1 MAKLKLV
8 GKVFY
13 SDVTI
18 KGKRIREPLS
28 IYRPIAERKLGE
40 MLELARMQRRGQ
52 IPENLSWDL
61 FKEKYREFTISQDYN
76 SRNFRDLAF
85 KAIDDLLA
93 VQALREITPERLV
106 ELKAKMIKN
115 KYAPSMVIR
124 LCRQVKTIMCY
135 AENMKY
141 VPMQNWRIVKLV
153 ESAGRLDFYTFEAYY
168 ELLEKLKGT
177 PWFTPAYIMGRAGL
191 RLSEMHFLEWSDVQF
206 SFRRFYL
213 RSKDHLEWRIKS
225 DQVGNKFRIIPL
237 TLEHN
242 LESHLKSIPVQQ
254 GFVLGADRLSSAEC
268 YGRQLAS
275 ALEATGVKT
284 YLGEYGTAHTLRHT
298 FGSHLAQKGVSLKKI
313 GEWMGH
319 ATTRMTEVY
328 AHLIP
333 GNPDEFSFKPSVD
346 FLSTFQTSTVIDS
359 HLQQN
364 NAQFGIA
371 EISSKTGENGLK
383 DAKITNLGR

>member
-1 MAKLKLV
+1 MAKIKLI
-8 GKVFY
+8 GKIWH
-13 SDVTI
+13 SDITI
-18 KGKRIREPLS
+18 RGKRIREPLS
-28 IYRPIAERKLGE
+28 IYRPIAERKLDD
-40 MLELARMQRRGQ
+40 MVELARMQRRGQ

-61 FKEKYREFTISQDYN
+61 FKEKYREFTISQNYN
-76 SRNFRDLAF
+76 SRNFRDVAF
-85 KAIDDLLA
+85 RAIDDLLT

-115 KYAPSMVIR
+115 KYSPSMVVR

-168 ELLEKLKGT
+168 ELLKKLQGT

-191 RLSEMHFLEWSDVQF
+191 RLSEMHFLEWPDIQF
-206 SFRRFYL
+206 PFRRFYL

-237 TLEHN
+237 TLEHR
-242 LESHLKSIPVQQ
+242 LESHLKSISAHE

-268 YGRQLAS
+268 YGRQLAN

-284 YLGEYGTAHTLRHT
+284 YLGKYGTAHTLRHT
-298 FGSHLAQKGVSLKKI
+298 FGSHLAQMGVSLKKI

-333 GNPDEFSFKPSVD
+333 GNPDEFSFKPNVD
-346 FLSTFQTSTVIDS
+346 FVSTFQAPTVIDS
-359 HLQQN
+359 HLGQN
-364 NAQFGIA
+364 NAELGIA
-371 EISSKTGENGLK
+371 KLSSKTSETHQEQ
-383 DAKITNLGR
+383 A